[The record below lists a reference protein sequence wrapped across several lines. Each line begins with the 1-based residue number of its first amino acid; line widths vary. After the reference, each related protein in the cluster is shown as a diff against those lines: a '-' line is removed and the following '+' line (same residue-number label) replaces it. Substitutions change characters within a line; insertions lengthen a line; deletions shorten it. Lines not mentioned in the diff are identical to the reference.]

1 MRGNAT
7 CSTTARLLICVMKQI
22 AVIACLSIALLQSSD
37 AAEPANPQDQQL
49 AAMVKELQQQ
59 QALIAANQ
67 AKIDA
72 KLQTVA
78 AAVSMARTIGAP
90 RRTVR

>member
-1 MRGNAT
+1 
-7 CSTTARLLICVMKQI
+7 MKRI
-22 AVIACLSIALLQSSD
+22 AAIACVSVALLQSSE

-49 AAMVKELQQQ
+49 AALVKELQQQ
-59 QALIAANQ
+59 QATIAANQ
-67 AKIDA
+67 AKIDS

-90 RRTVR
+90 RRTVRRPPN